1 MAQWQ
6 SPRKNGGYNHGILFR
21 IMLGKNIMC
30 YESLVWGIN
39 IKTHKSKQ
47 FKTN

>member
-6 SPRKNGGYNHGILFR
+6 SPRKNGGYR

-47 FKTN
+47 FKNYKIEY